1 MPHNDDQDARDRPA
15 RAGRR
20 DPKTGQ
26 PMPPGIAARPFSIRL
41 TEEERGVLEAR
52 AGCIPLS
59 TFIRDLLLGEGLA
72 GKRRRVAAPVKDHA
86 ALARVLA
93 LLGRS
98 RVASNLNQLAKAAN
112 LGVLPASPMTEAELR
127 AACAAV
133 AEMRAQLMRALG
145 LGGGGAP

>member
-1 MPHNDDQDARDRPA
+1 LA
-15 RAGRR
+15 
-20 DPKTGQ
+20 
-26 PMPPGIAARPFSIRL
+26 
-41 TEEERGVLEAR
+41 ER
-52 AGCIPLS
+52 AGCVPLG
-59 TFIRDLLLGEGLA
+59 TFIRGLLLGEELA
-72 GKRRRVAAPVKDHA
+72 AKRRRVAAPVKDHA
-86 ALARVLA
+86 VLARVLA

-98 RVASNLNQLAKAAN
+98 RIASNLNQLAKAAN